1 MRIDFLFTLPLLAVL
16 AACAP
21 TGGPFPS
28 LQTRPA
34 EGIDPRVPIVRPVN
48 DRPVAPALASRLAE
62 LLERA
67 RSGNA
72 AFEPIAS
79 RAESLAAGA
88 GGPQSDSWVAA
99 QEALSQA
106 VAARDT
112 TASAMGD
119 IDELGSTMLQSQGG
133 LAPSDL
139 AAIQRAGAEVAEL
152 DQRQANRI
160 KALQQRLGL

>member
-1 MRIDFLFTLPLLAVL
+1 MRIFSLFPLPALAIL

-21 TGGPFPS
+21 TSGPFPS
-28 LQTRPA
+28 LQTRAA
-34 EGIDPRVPIVRPVN
+34 EGIDPRLPIVRPVN
-48 DRPVAPALASRLAE
+48 DRAVTPALAMRLAE
-62 LLERA
+62 LLDRA

-72 AFEPIAS
+72 AFNSLAS
-79 RAESLAAGA
+79 RAESLAAAAGA
-88 GGPQSDSWVAA
+88 RQSDSWVAA

-119 IDELGSTMLQSQGG
+119 IDQLGSTMLQSQGG

-139 AAIQRAGAEVAEL
+139 AAIQNASAEAAEL
-152 DQRQANRI
+152 DQQQANRI
-160 KALQQRLGL
+160 KAIQQRLGS

>member
-1 MRIDFLFTLPLLAVL
+1 MRILSLFTLPLLAVL

-28 LQTRPA
+28 LQTRAA
-34 EGIDPRVPIVRPVN
+34 EGIDPRVPVVRPIN

-72 AFEPIAS
+72 AFEPIAN
-79 RAESLAAGA
+79 RAESLAAVA
-88 GGPQSDSWVAA
+88 GRPQSDSWVAA

-139 AAIQRAGAEVAEL
+139 AAIQDVGAEVAAL